1 MKNRIL
7 KTLTENWE
15 FKILSVFF
23 AFIMWLAVYNGND
36 PVATRQFTIT
46 VQIENED
53 VLENNNLYYQVLNSS
68 NEVSFYIS
76 AKRSVLDKLDDESFV
91 AVADM
96 KNLVKDSS
104 GKKGK
109 VKIAITPRQS
119 IYKNS
124 FNIPKDKYLEVSL
137 EQSKE
142 KALNVE
148 LMIKDDVQDGYAIGD
163 YGIIGDNVVNVY
175 GPASIVESI
184 GKAKAIID
192 VSDLTTNSTKDV
204 NIQLFDKEDEKITDI
219 SNLKISINTVKVMV
233 EVLPAKAVKVVFH
246 TFGKPAGQNEIESVT
261 PDDLTVK
268 IKGDASILNGIDAIE
283 VPAEVLD
290 VTNAK
295 KSFTK
300 EVIIT
305 EYLPQGVSLVDPGEA
320 NVTVEVKIKV
330 FGTKTYSINT
340 SGLTVEGLS
349 DGYELVFRKPS
360 IDIKLSGTKKDLDAL
375 KASSISGTIDVSGL
389 DEGKHSVV
397 VVFNLDNN
405 LFTYDTVRV
414 ELTIR
419 KKSADDG
426 GDNDNSDS
434 SDNQTDPDN
443 P

>member
-1 MKNRIL
+1 M
-7 KTLTENWE
+7 
-15 FKILSVFF
+15 
-23 AFIMWLAVYNGND
+23 
-36 PVATRQFTIT
+36 
-46 VQIENED
+46 
-53 VLENNNLYYQVLNSS
+53 
-68 NEVSFYIS
+68 
-76 AKRSVLDKLDDESFV
+76 LDKLDDESFV

-148 LMIKDDVQDGYAIGD
+148 LVIKDDVQDGYAIGD

-192 VSDLTTNSTKDV
+192 VSDLTANSTKDV

-246 TFGKPAGQNEIESVT
+246 TFGKPAGQNEVESVT
-261 PDDLTVK
+261 PDNLTVK

-349 DGYELVFRKPS
+349 DGYELVFSKPG
-360 IDIKLSGTKKDLDAL
+360 IDIKLSGTKKDLDEL

-419 KKSADDG
+419 KKSANDG

>member
-148 LMIKDDVQDGYAIGD
+148 LVIKDDVQDGYAIGD

-192 VSDLTTNSTKDV
+192 VSDLTANSTKDV
-204 NIQLFDKEDEKITDI
+204 NIQLFDTAYAI
-219 SNLKISINTVKVMV
+219 SRC
-233 EVLPAKAVKVVFH
+233 H
-246 TFGKPAGQNEIESVT
+246 
-261 PDDLTVK
+261 LT
-268 IKGDASILNGIDAIE
+268 
-283 VPAEVLD
+283 
-290 VTNAK
+290 
-295 KSFTK
+295 
-300 EVIIT
+300 
-305 EYLPQGVSLVDPGEA
+305 
-320 NVTVEVKIKV
+320 
-330 FGTKTYSINT
+330 
-340 SGLTVEGLS
+340 
-349 DGYELVFRKPS
+349 
-360 IDIKLSGTKKDLDAL
+360 
-375 KASSISGTIDVSGL
+375 
-389 DEGKHSVV
+389 
-397 VVFNLDNN
+397 
-405 LFTYDTVRV
+405 
-414 ELTIR
+414 
-419 KKSADDG
+419 
-426 GDNDNSDS
+426 
-434 SDNQTDPDN
+434 
-443 P
+443 